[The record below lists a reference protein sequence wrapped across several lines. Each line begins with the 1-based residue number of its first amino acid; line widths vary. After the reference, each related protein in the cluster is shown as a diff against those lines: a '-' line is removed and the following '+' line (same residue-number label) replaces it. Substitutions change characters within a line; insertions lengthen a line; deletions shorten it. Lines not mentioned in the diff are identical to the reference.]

1 MYGPP
6 PAWARNSPAAC
17 GTRSTSASPPT
28 TIDMDAHPTVKGV
41 TGDWLKTDFAAW
53 FRYHDPAAGHRQI
66 TLEELVDGELATIH
80 ERLVDGG
87 SPEKAATKYLA
98 GWFGG

>member
-1 MYGPP
+1 MRAVLYGPP
-6 PAWARNSPAAC
+6 PAWARSSPAAC

-41 TGDWLKTDFAAW
+41 TGDWLETDFAAW

-66 TLEELVDGELATIH
+66 TLEELV
-80 ERLVDGG
+80 RR
-87 SPEKAATKYLA
+87 
-98 GWFGG
+98 